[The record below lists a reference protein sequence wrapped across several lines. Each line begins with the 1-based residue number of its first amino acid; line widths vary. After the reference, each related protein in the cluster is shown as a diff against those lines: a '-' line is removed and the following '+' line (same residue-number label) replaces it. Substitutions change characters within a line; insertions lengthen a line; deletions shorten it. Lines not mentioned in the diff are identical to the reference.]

1 MKQPSAKAIL
11 TLSVIAAV
19 LIFLWI
25 LGGVVGFHTGRLP
38 DEIYENDE
46 TSFYRTEH
54 YSDWVREKP
63 ETLPTAGEMGF
74 DLRSL
79 DISDLS
85 LEDRTRDLSLIS
97 FDEKTVWPEKLPEG
111 FDPERILE
119 LGKDPGLNIRTLHEQ
134 GLTGKGVH
142 IAIIDSNLNL
152 SHREYPDNLKFYE
165 ILHAFGNDVGMH
177 GAAVASIAVGK
188 SCGMAP
194 DAELLYISTTSG
206 RFTLLGLV
214 TDTTYIAKGIDRV
227 LEINR
232 LLPEDKKI
240 RVISIS
246 LGYEKTLG
254 QSSVAAAIERAKQA
268 GVFVITTT
276 PESSYD
282 FRLMGLGRDPAD
294 DPNDVSSYKPG
305 LLWEEDLY
313 YNPDWY
319 APEKLLLV
327 PMDARTFAD
336 SNDPEGYEFSA
347 RGGSSWAV
355 PWLSGLYALCVQKDP
370 DITPEIF
377 LEKAFE
383 TGTIQRWEHNGTEYQ
398 LGTIIDPVALVESL

>member
-1 MKQPSAKAIL
+1 MKKPSTKAIL
-11 TLSVIAAV
+11 TMSVIAAA
-19 LIFLWI
+19 LISLWI
-25 LGGVVGFHTGRLP
+25 LGGMIGFHTGRLP
-38 DEIYENDE
+38 NEIYENGE

-63 ETLPTAGEMGF
+63 ETLPAVGEMGF

-85 LEDRTRDLSLIS
+85 LKDRASDLPLVS
-97 FDEKTVWPEKLPEG
+97 FDEKTVWSENLPED
-111 FDPERILE
+111 FNPETIME
-119 LGKDPGLNIRTLHEQ
+119 LGKDPGLHIRTLHEQ
-134 GLTGKGVH
+134 GLTGKGVR

-152 SHREYPDNLKFYE
+152 SHREYQDNLKFYE
-165 ILHAFGNDVGMH
+165 ILHAFGNDTGMH

-188 SCGMAP
+188 NCGVAP

-206 RFTLLGLV
+206 RFTLFGLV
-214 TDTTYIAKGIDRV
+214 TDTSYIAKGIDRV
-227 LEINR
+227 LEINQ
-232 LLPEDKKI
+232 LLPEDKKV

-254 QSSVAAAIERAKQA
+254 QSAVASAIERAKQE
-268 GVFVITTT
+268 GVFVVTTT
-276 PESSYD
+276 PESAYD

-305 LLWEEDLY
+305 LLWEKDLY

-319 APEKLLLV
+319 DPEKLLLV

-336 SNDPEGYEFSA
+336 SNDPECYEFSA

-355 PWLSGLYALCVQKDP
+355 PWLSGLYALCIKKNP
-370 DITPEIF
+370 DITPGLF

-383 TGTIQRWEHNGTEYQ
+383 TGTIQRWEHDGIEYQ